1 MKKKTVAEELDEFFS
16 DDSSDDIV
24 LYDLPKEKFH
34 TKHPFLRKGEGKL
47 ASHKHGTTN
56 FSLKRQKSL
65 LLDKNKTQ
73 WQIASINKQKMEQNY
88 VNDKKK

>member
-24 LYDLPKEKFH
+24 LYDVPKKYFH

-56 FSLKRQKSL
+56 FTEFYFFIIRSIRK
-65 LLDKNKTQ
+65 KNFL
-73 WQIASINKQKMEQNY
+73 
-88 VNDKKK
+88 

>member
-1 MKKKTVAEELDEFFS
+1 MKKKTVAEELDDFFS
-16 DDSSDDIV
+16 DDSNDDIV
-24 LYDLPKEKFH
+24 LYDLPKGDFH

-56 FSLKRQKSL
+56 FSLKRQNSL

-73 WQIASINKQKMEQNY
+73 SQIASTNKQKMEQNY
-88 VNDKKK
+88 TNDKNK

>member
-1 MKKKTVAEELDEFFS
+1 MKKKT
-16 DDSSDDIV
+16 
-24 LYDLPKEKFH
+24 
-34 TKHPFLRKGEGKL
+34 
-47 ASHKHGTTN
+47 
-56 FSLKRQKSL
+56 LKRQKSL